1 MRFPRHLAFAFLAF
15 LTAALIATP
24 PLALGAPAF
33 AAAADDG
40 EQPPRR
46 GGSRAG
52 RGAARGGGETRAAL
66 SFHGALR
73 YLHEAGSDLFTANAA
88 DFGQTPVEEF
98 EGGFGAEI
106 AFTVHPRLDVF
117 FGAEWSETA
126 FDTSYRDLTFDDGS
140 EIVHATGLDATDLD
154 LGVRF
159 RFLPPGGAWQPYLS
173 GGFSGSLY
181 RYIEDGD
188 FVDSET
194 AEVFYDRYEERQLL
208 PGFFLALGVD
218 SVINRGRGSRLEAFG
233 EARYS
238 AYGGEH
244 EDDFAGFGNI
254 ENHWLTGRFGLRF
267 RF

>member
-1 MRFPRHLAFAFLAF
+1 MRFPRPLAY
-15 LTAALIATP
+15 ALIAAL

-46 GGSRAG
+46 GGPGAARS
-52 RGAARGGGETRAAL
+52 AARGGGETRVAL

-73 YLHEAGSDLFTANAA
+73 YLHQSGSELFTASAA
-88 DFGQTPVEEF
+88 DFGQNLVEEF
-98 EGGFGAEI
+98 EGGYGAEI

-117 FGAEWSETA
+117 FGAEWSESVYDA
-126 FDTSYRDLTFDDGS
+126 SYLDLTFDDGS
-140 EIVHATGLDATDLD
+140 EIVHTTAFDATDLD

-159 RFLPPGGAWQPYLS
+159 RFLPPGRAWQPYLS
-173 GGFSGSLY
+173 GGFSGSFY

-188 FVDSET
+188 FVDSDTNEI
-194 AEVFYDRYEERQLL
+194 FYDRYEERQLL

-218 SVINRGRGSRLEAFG
+218 SVINRGRGSRLEVFG
-233 EARYS
+233 ETRYS

-244 EDDFAGFGNI
+244 EDDYAGFGNI
-254 ENHWLTGRFGLRF
+254 ENHWLTGRIGFRF

>member
-1 MRFPRHLAFAFLAF
+1 MRSLRHFAF
-15 LTAALIATP
+15 ALIAVL
-24 PLALGAPAF
+24 PLALGAPAL
-33 AAAADDG
+33 AAAAG
-40 EQPPRR
+40 AEGQPPRR
-46 GGSRAG
+46 DGPRAG
-52 RGAARGGGETRAAL
+52 RGAGAGGGETRAAL

-73 YLHEAGSDLFTANAA
+73 YFHEAGSDLFAANAA

-106 AFTVHPRLDVF
+106 AFTLHPRLDVF

-126 FDTSYRDLTFDDGS
+126 FDTSYLDLTADDGS
-140 EIVHATGLDATDLD
+140 EIVHATFFDATDLD

-159 RFLPPGGAWQPYLS
+159 RFLPPGGAWQPYVS

-181 RYIEDGD
+181 RYIEDGE
-188 FVDSET
+188 FVDADTNEI
-194 AEVFYDRYEERQLL
+194 FYDRYEERQLL
-208 PGFFLALGVD
+208 PGFFVALGMD
-218 SVINRGRGSRLEAFG
+218 SVINRGRGSRLEVFG

-254 ENHWLTGRFGLRF
+254 ENHWLTGRVGLRF